1 MGISVVSVIH
11 LNQEEIRIIKSTS
24 LKNHRISMLFIAF
37 HALAFIIMVD
47 ESTGC
52 KRKCEDIISKDGYWK
67 IPSGTISKS
76 DNHRCCK
83 PFKRFTITSGGLKV
97 PDCKKKNE
105 DRTTWRGKVEA
116 YDMEAGIDR
125 KELIRN
131 WTFGECSNNEGSC
144 LNARYDSCN
153 ITEIMGVQLATLDPD
168 SIKAAL
174 IESLTLP
181 IVDSMNCE
189 ELCNCLSCGHGHCS
203 NQEYQ
208 NKCYGKG
215 SGFICKCENSDS
227 YPSFSSIVKDVL
239 ATGMACR
246 QCET

>member
-1 MGISVVSVIH
+1 
-11 LNQEEIRIIKSTS
+11 
-24 LKNHRISMLFIAF
+24 
-37 HALAFIIMVD
+37 
-47 ESTGC
+47 
-52 KRKCEDIISKDGYWK
+52 
-67 IPSGTISKS
+67 
-76 DNHRCCK
+76 
-83 PFKRFTITSGGLKV
+83 
-97 PDCKKKNE
+97 
-105 DRTTWRGKVEA
+105 
-116 YDMEAGIDR
+116 MEAGIDR
-125 KELIRN
+125 KELKRN
-131 WTFGECSNNEGSC
+131 WTFGECSNNEESC
-144 LNARYDSCN
+144 LNARYDSSN
-153 ITEIMGVQLATLDPD
+153 ITEIMGVQLTTLDPD

-246 QCET
+246 QCEK

>member
-1 MGISVVSVIH
+1 
-11 LNQEEIRIIKSTS
+11 
-24 LKNHRISMLFIAF
+24 
-37 HALAFIIMVD
+37 
-47 ESTGC
+47 
-52 KRKCEDIISKDGYWK
+52 
-67 IPSGTISKS
+67 
-76 DNHRCCK
+76 
-83 PFKRFTITSGGLKV
+83 
-97 PDCKKKNE
+97 
-105 DRTTWRGKVEA
+105 
-116 YDMEAGIDR
+116 MEAGIDR

-131 WTFGECSNNEGSC
+131 WTFGECSNNEESC
-144 LNARYDSCN
+144 LNARYDSSN

-203 NQEYQ
+203 NQEYH
-208 NKCYGKG
+208 NKCYGNG

-227 YPSFSSIVKDVL
+227 YPTFSSIVKEVL

>member
-1 MGISVVSVIH
+1 
-11 LNQEEIRIIKSTS
+11 
-24 LKNHRISMLFIAF
+24 
-37 HALAFIIMVD
+37 
-47 ESTGC
+47 
-52 KRKCEDIISKDGYWK
+52 
-67 IPSGTISKS
+67 
-76 DNHRCCK
+76 
-83 PFKRFTITSGGLKV
+83 
-97 PDCKKKNE
+97 
-105 DRTTWRGKVEA
+105 
-116 YDMEAGIDR
+116 MEAGIDR
-125 KELIRN
+125 KELKRN
-131 WTFGECSNNEGSC
+131 WTFGECSNNEESC
-144 LNARYDSCN
+144 LNARYDSSN
-153 ITEIMGVQLATLDPD
+153 ITEIMGVQLTTLDPD

-203 NQEYQ
+203 NQEYHD
-208 NKCYGKG
+208 KCYGNG